1 MKKYVLREI
10 TATAVLAVISLLFIF
25 PIVLVFMNSV
35 KPVGE
40 IISNPFMVPKQP
52 RFSNFIQAWKTINIP
67 KLLRNTSVITVGGIV
82 GIIIF
87 SSMAA
92 YWNDRYPSLYSKIF
106 SRLIIASIIIPFAS
120 LMIPLVKVA
129 NVLYLNNSLTG
140 IIIIY
145 WGTGLSFSF
154 FIIRGAVKGIPRELE
169 ESAEIDGCGPMRTF
183 WFIIFPL
190 LQNAIISVIVMDIF
204 FYWNDFMTQLI
215 LINNSHFET
224 IQIGINRMFGQFSA
238 RWDIALPALVTA
250 MLPLMVIFIILQKKI
265 MNGIE
270 AGAVKG

>member
-1 MKKYVLREI
+1 MKKNVAKECI
-10 TATAVLAVISLLFIF
+10 ITAVLAAVILLFVF
-25 PIVLVFMNSV
+25 PIIIVFINSV

-40 IISNPFMVPKQP
+40 IISTPLSLPKQT
-52 RFSNFIQAWKTINIP
+52 RFSNYIQAWKIINIP
-67 KLLRNTSVITVGGIV
+67 KLLRNTSIITSGGII
-82 GIIIF
+82 GIILL

-92 YWNDRYPSLYSKIF
+92 YWNDRYPSVYSKIL
-106 SRLIIASIIIPFAS
+106 SRLIIASIVIPFAS

-129 NVLYLNNSLTG
+129 NILHLNNSLPG

-145 WGTGLSFSF
+145 WGSGLSFSF

-169 ESAEIDGCGPMRTF
+169 ESAEIDGCGPLRTF
-183 WFIIFPL
+183 WFIVFPL
-190 LQNAIISVIVMDIF
+190 LQNAVISVVVMDIF

-215 LINNSHFET
+215 LINNSRFET

-238 RWDIALPALVTA
+238 RWDIALSALVTT
-250 MLPLMVIFIILQKKI
+250 MLPLLVVFIVLQKKI
-265 MNGIE
+265 IGGIE